1 MFLTTVVG
9 PTGSGKSTL
18 ALCLAQQFG
27 GEIVNCD
34 SLQLYRGFDIGTAKT
49 APCDRRGIPHHLF
62 DVLAPEQSYSAGEY
76 AREARNVIAEI
87 AGRGRVPIVVGGT
100 GFYLRALL
108 EGLPVLPGR
117 DERLRERLM
126 KRERLRPG
134 SLHRL
139 LKRLEPG
146 AAARI
151 HSNDVQKTM
160 RALEVRLLT
169 QHALPPPAEA
179 HALEGYAAIKLG
191 LDPDRALL
199 QQRLEDRTRAMFA
212 HGLLEEVRG
221 LLAGGATGSEKPFE
235 ALGYKQVL
243 LYLRGAATLEQA
255 VESTIVETR
264 QYAKRQ
270 RTWFRR
276 DPDIRWLQGFGDDAK
291 IVANALFHLEEWDR
305 PKTRLQHIPNWPKS
319 GSGP

>member
-1 MFLTTVVG
+1 MFLATVVG
-9 PTGSGKSTL
+9 PTGSGKSAL
-18 ALCLAQQFG
+18 ALCLAQRFG

-49 APCDRRGIPHHLF
+49 PPGERRGIPHHLF
-62 DVLAPEQSYSAGEY
+62 DVLTPQESYSAGEY
-76 AREARNVIAEI
+76 AREARKVIAEI
-87 AGRGRVPIVVGGT
+87 ARRDRLPIVVGGT

-117 DERLRERLM
+117 DERLRERLLE
-126 KRERLRPG
+126 RERLRPG

-151 HSNDVQKTM
+151 HTNDVHKTM

-169 QHALPPPAEA
+169 QQALPPRAEA
-179 HALEGYAAIKLG
+179 RALEGYAVIKLG
-191 LDPDRALL
+191 LDPDRAAL
-199 QQRLEDRTRAMFA
+199 QQRLETRTRSMFE
-212 HGLLEEVRG
+212 HGLIEEVRG
-221 LLAGGATGSEKPFE
+221 LLAQGATGDEKPFE
-235 ALGYKQVL
+235 ALGYKQAL
-243 LYLRGAATLEQA
+243 LHLRGTLTLEQA
-255 VESTIVETR
+255 VESTIIETR

-276 DPDIRWLQGFGDDAK
+276 DPEIRWLQGFGDDAE
-291 IVANALFHLEEWDR
+291 ILAQATQTDINALR
-305 PKTRLQHIPNWPKS
+305 
-319 GSGP
+319 GV

>member
-1 MFLTTVVG
+1 MFLATVVG

-49 APCDRRGIPHHLF
+49 PAGERRGVPHHLF
-62 DVLAPEQSYSAGEY
+62 DVLSPQESYSAGEY
-76 AREARNVIAEI
+76 AREARRVIAEI
-87 AGRGRVPIVVGGT
+87 SGRGRLPVVVGGT

-108 EGLPVLPGR
+108 DGLPVLPPR
-117 DERLRERLM
+117 DEHLRERLQV
-126 KRERLRPG
+126 RERLRPG

-139 LKRLEPG
+139 LARLEPA

-151 HSNDVQKTM
+151 HAHDVQKTM

-169 QHALPPPAEA
+169 QQALPPPAA
-179 HALEGYAAIKLG
+179 ADALEGYAVIKLG
-191 LDPDRALL
+191 LDPDRIAL
-199 QQRLEDRTRAMFA
+199 QKRLETRTRSMFA
-212 HGLLEEVRG
+212 RGLIEEVQG
-221 LLAGGATGSEKPFE
+221 LLAHGATGNEKPFE
-235 ALGYKQVL
+235 ALGYKQAL
-243 LYLRGAATLEQA
+243 QYLRGALTLEQA
-255 VESTIVETR
+255 IESTIVETR

-276 DPDIRWLQGFGDDAK
+276 DPETHWLGGFGDDPK
-291 IVANALFHLEEWDR
+291 ITAQATQADINALR
-305 PKTRLQHIPNWPKS
+305 
-319 GSGP
+319 GA